1 MKIRR
6 DTCFISCALFTI
18 ALLCLVPSLLS
29 WAALSGGK
37 MEESDTWF
45 RAYVGAMND
54 AASASL
60 VVIAIAL
67 IVLWTG
73 YIKRSR
79 AAWFV
84 MFVVV
89 WAWAFPQLALPLLRH
104 RVQLSFSEWL
114 YNATY
119 QSGPARTWA
128 ESVLLFIVMLFAL
141 LLPIRSF
148 FASKEV
154 AEPSRRVVLLSLA
167 GLLLAVVALLVS
179 IHLRVYELPMKDIM
193 SLREL
198 PSPPPP
204 PNK

>member
-1 MKIRR
+1 MRIRR

-60 VVIAIAL
+60 VVIAISL

-73 YIKRSR
+73 YINRAR

-89 WAWAFPQLALPLLRH
+89 WAWAFPLLVLPLLTH
-104 RVQLSFSEWL
+104 RVDLTFSEWL
-114 YNATY
+114 YNAIY

-141 LLPIRSF
+141 LVPIRSF
-148 FASKEV
+148 FARKEV
-154 AEPSRRVVLLSLA
+154 AEPSRRVILFSLA

-179 IHLRVYELPMKDIM
+179 IHLRVYEIPLNDIFSHRQLPA
-193 SLREL
+193 
-198 PSPPPP
+198 PPPP